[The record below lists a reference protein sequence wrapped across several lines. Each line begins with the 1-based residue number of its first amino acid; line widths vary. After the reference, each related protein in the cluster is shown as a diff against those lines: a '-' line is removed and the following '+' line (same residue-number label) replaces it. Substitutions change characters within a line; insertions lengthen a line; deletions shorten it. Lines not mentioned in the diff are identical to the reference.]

1 MPSGFNMAKKARC
14 KWVDVAKGIAIIAI
28 VLHHINYS
36 FTDFKLLPVA
46 PLTGTLWHVSVFFL
60 LGGFFLR
67 EELRCPRRFIGRKV
81 KSLYKLILYFYIPA
95 VLLHNAMLDMGWYD
109 VSMNYGGKVMAYRGV
124 AETIKELILAILFAG
139 REPILGAMWFV
150 YVLFLSLCGLSVI
163 SWGVRKLVKN
173 EEQYEW
179 WRFIIILGVCIVS
192 CTMSNVLDMNIPRF
206 NNTLTAIWL
215 IYCGY
220 MVKKK
225 LRMEFDNKYM
235 AVIGCLIVY
244 HIATISGG
252 VGLNSNFYHDVV
264 SLTIGSV
271 AALYVICYV
280 AHKIENNFLGTF
292 LSWCGNNSFY
302 IMALHF
308 VGFKMGTLLLL
319 TIGVH
324 KSLAVLTAPAGTSLT
339 LTLFYLMMGVAFPLV
354 FILSFRKV
362 KSLVLRCC
370 VKSHG
375 SFI

>member
-1 MPSGFNMAKKARC
+1 MPSGFNTAKKARC
-14 KWVDVAKGIAIIAI
+14 KWVDIAKGIAITAI
-28 VLHHINYS
+28 VLYHVEIPYS
-36 FTDFKLLPVA
+36 EDLKLLPIG
-46 PLTGTLWHVSVFFL
+46 PLLGTMWRNPVTFI
-60 LGGFFLR
+60 LGGFFLK
-67 EELRCPRRFIGRKV
+67 EEKLICPRIFIWHKV
-81 KSLYKLILYFYIPA
+81 KTLYKLILYFYIPA
-95 VLLHNAMLDMGWYD
+95 VLLHNALIDVGWYD
-109 VSMNYGGKVMAYRGV
+109 VSMNYGGKVMAYRGLV
-124 AETIKELILAILFAG
+124 ETIKELILAILFAG

-150 YVLFLSLCGLSVI
+150 YVLFLALCGFSVI
-163 SWGVRKLVKN
+163 CWGVRKLVKN

-206 NNTLTAIWL
+206 NNTLTVIWL
-215 IYCGY
+215 LYCGY
-220 MVKKK
+220 MIRRKWKV
-225 LRMEFDNKYM
+225 EFVNKYV
-235 AVIGCLIVY
+235 AIVGCLFVY
-244 HIATISGG
+244 HIATTTGG
-252 VGLNSNFYHDVV
+252 VGLNYNMYHDVV

-280 AHKIENNFLGTF
+280 SRKIENNFLGTF

-319 TIGVH
+319 TVGVH

-370 VKSHG
+370 VKS
-375 SFI
+375 